1 MIETKGNIFSNE
13 LKIYLFIFQKATEAQ
28 KQYWSDVGILD
39 ILTQNM
45 NRIYYDSIMLIALA
59 LNRSIEDLQKL
70 KPPRKLE
77 DFTYNDVE
85 FTEVLNSNVRHVEEF
100 QGLSVRVQIYKTLFY
115 Q

>member
-1 MIETKGNIFSNE
+1 MF
-13 LKIYLFIFQKATEAQ
+13 YFQKATEAQ
-28 KQYWSDVGILD
+28 KRYWSEAGMLD
-39 ILTQNM
+39 LLNQNS
-45 NRIYYDSIMLIALA
+45 NRIYYDSIMLFALA

-70 KPPRKLE
+70 RPPRKLE